1 MMNNIQFSKMQ
12 CFGSPANQNYII
24 QGDNCNVCDILSEEY
39 KSVIKCIY
47 IDPPYNNGEEYSHYT
62 DIWTH
67 RNWLYNMEKILR
79 RLFPLLSEDGSIWI
93 SIDDTELHYLKVLCD
108 EIFGLKN
115 FITTIVWQHRTT
127 RENRRVFSNNHEYML
142 LYAKNPSLFKS
153 SRNDLPLNP
162 DVLNRYKNP
171 DNDSRGPWQ
180 SISLNVQAGHA
191 VKSQFYT
198 ITTPGGTK
206 YAPPNGRCWAYNEER
221 MLKEID
227 CGNIWFGTDGKGVP
241 RKKKFLSDPKKGL
254 TPETLWGA
262 SQVGTTNDAKKHILS
277 LFPSIPVFD
286 TPKPETLIKQILELS
301 SNEGDLILDAF
312 LGSGTTAAVAHKL
325 GRKYIGIDYSADSM
339 NYAVERLKMVIDGE
353 LGGISKSVGWSG
365 GGGFHSLSL
374 VTKKGYD
381 ETSESYEQS
390 ESLIRESGLSYTPIR
405 RIYF

>member
-1 MMNNIQFSKMQ
+1 MINNIQFSKMQ
-12 CFGSPANQNYII
+12 SFGLPNNQNYII

-39 KSVIKCIY
+39 KSAIKCIY
-47 IDPPYNNGEEYSHYT
+47 IDPPYNNGEEYSYYN

-67 RNWLYNMEKILR
+67 RNWLYNMERILR

-115 FITTIVWQHRTT
+115 FITTIVWQHRIT
-127 RENRRVFSNNHEYML
+127 RENRRVFSNNHEYIL

-153 SRNDLPLNP
+153 TRNDLPLNP

-171 DNDSRGPWQ
+171 DSDPRGPWQ

-198 ITTPGGTK
+198 ITTPGGAQ
-206 YAPPNGRCWAYNEER
+206 YDPPNGRCWAYNEER
-221 MLKEID
+221 MLKEIGY
-227 CGNIWFGTDGKGVP
+227 GNVWFGVDGNGVP
-241 RKKKFLSDPKKGL
+241 RKKKFLSDLKRGM
-254 TPETLWGA
+254 TPETLWSA
-262 SQVGTTNDAKKHILS
+262 AQVGTTNDAKKHMLS
-277 LFPSIPVFD
+277 LFPNNPVFD
-286 TPKPETLIKQILELS
+286 TPKPELLIKQILEIS

-325 GRKYIGIDYSADSM
+325 GRSYIGIDNSADSI

-353 LGGISKSVGWSG
+353 PGGISKSVGWTG
-365 GGGFHSLSL
+365 GSGFHSLSL
-374 VTKKGYD
+374 VTKQGCD
-381 ETSESYEQS
+381 ETPESREPSESM
-390 ESLIRESGLSYTPIR
+390 IRESGLSYTPIR

>member
-12 CFGSPANQNYII
+12 CVGSPNNQNYII

-39 KSVIKCIY
+39 HSAVKCIY

-79 RLFPLLSEDGSIWI
+79 RLFPLLSDNGSIWI

-127 RENRRVFSNNHEYML
+127 RENRRVFSNNHEYIL
-142 LYAKNPSLFKS
+142 LYAKNPALFKN

-171 DNDSRGPWQ
+171 DNDPRGAWQ

-198 ITTPGGTK
+198 ITTPGGAK
-206 YAPPNGRCWAYNEER
+206 YDPPNGRCWAYNEER

-227 CGNIWFGTDGKGVP
+227 CGNIWFGVNGNGVP
-241 RKKKFLSDPKKGL
+241 RKKKFLSDLKKGM
-254 TPETLWGA
+254 TPETLWSA
-262 SQVGTTNDAKKHILS
+262 SQAGTTNDAKKHILS
-277 LFPSIPVFD
+277 LFPNIPVFD
-286 TPKPETLIKQILELS
+286 TPKPEMLIKQILEIS

-325 GRKYIGIDYSADSM
+325 GRRYIGIDYSADSM
-339 NYAVERLKMVIDGE
+339 NYAVERLKMVINGE
-353 LGGISKSVGWSG
+353 SGGISKLVGWSG

-381 ETSESYEQS
+381 ETTESPEKN

-405 RIYF
+405 KIYF